1 MKSQKVYWVRLK
13 VHMLSNY
20 RPWQYWNYRTWEL
33 KMMDNFS
40 SFCNSTSLH
49 GWPHVPGARTLE
61 RLFWLLTIALMVV
74 LAASFCSR
82 YCKGYPCLQVFSSC
96 LWKWG
101 FIAKTTQCALL
112 IQTNEF
118 SFQYFDRVSDINSV
132 NESDLLNRVCR
143 PGEVSQDC
151 YLQQISA
158 QVKIVIIYL
167 ANNA

>member
-1 MKSQKVYWVRLK
+1 MKSQKACWVRLK
-13 VHMLSNY
+13 VHIFPNY

-40 SFCNSTSLH
+40 SFCSSTSLH

-82 YCKGYPCLQVFSSC
+82 YCKGYPFLQVFSSC

-118 SFQYFDRVSDINSV
+118 CISVLWPSSRHQRCQRVWPPRQSLSPERSFPR
-132 NESDLLNRVCR
+132 LLSATN
-143 PGEVSQDC
+143 
-151 YLQQISA
+151 ISSG
-158 QVKIVIIYL
+158 KTLIIYF